1 MICINLYYLL
11 IESISKYMYIGD
23 QGLYMN
29 FGEGEGWGVENTV
42 HTIVLYRPSEES
54 E

>member
-1 MICINLYYLL
+1 
-11 IESISKYMYIGD
+11 
-23 QGLYMN
+23 MN

-54 E
+54 EKYFQNLVPVFKEYIN